1 LIYLIAAILLS
12 LERIAYVWVSRR
24 PESFRAICQHGLGG
38 MLGQPTAAIR
48 RLFYVFKV
56 LQVSTFVGW
65 CYYFGRGSLVS
76 VQGSLVPVTIGMML
90 VIIGQVLNFGV
101 FYRLG
106 SLGVFYGNRF
116 GHEIPWCREF
126 PFSLIQSSAIHR
138 CSRLN
143 LGLFHSHVFSISQ
156 LVPAA
161 WPRNCLLQHRR
172 LPRKLAPYISCRL

>member
-1 LIYLIAAILLS
+1 MISLIAAILLS

-24 PESFRAICQHGLGG
+24 PESFHAVCQRRLGG
-38 MLGQPTAAIR
+38 ILGQPTAAIR

-56 LQVSTFVGW
+56 LQVSTFAGW
-65 CYYFGRGSLVS
+65 CYYFGHGSLVS
-76 VQGSLVPVTIGMML
+76 LRGSLVPVAIGAML

-126 PFSLIQSSAIHR
+126 PFSLFDHPQYVGVLASIWGFFIAMCFPSHDWY
-138 CSRLN
+138 L
-143 LGLFHSHVFSISQ
+143 LPGLETVYYSMG
-156 LVPAA
+156 A
-161 WPRNCLLQHRR
+161 WLER
-172 LPRKLAPYISCRL
+172 

>member
-1 LIYLIAAILLS
+1 
-12 LERIAYVWVSRR
+12 
-24 PESFRAICQHGLGG
+24 
-38 MLGQPTAAIR
+38 MLGQPTAALR

-65 CYYFGRGSLVS
+65 CYYFSSGSLVS
-76 VQGSLVPVTIGMML
+76 VRGSFVPVTIGALL

-126 PFSLIQSSAIHR
+126 PFSLFDHPQYIGALVSIWGFFIAMR
-138 CSRLN
+138 
-143 LGLFHSHVFSISQ
+143 FPSHDWYLLPSLETAYYSIG
-156 LVPAA
+156 A
-161 WPRNCLLQHRR
+161 WLEG
-172 LPRKLAPYISCRL
+172 